1 MSIFKAISNLFSSK
15 TAASEQPMSELELG
29 NALAKREL
37 EAAQARLKAKRL
49 AVEAGNKEVLKNV
62 EGEAEAKELARKLTA
77 TFEQMKQMDKAKRR
91 VEKRIVEAEKAWE
104 KQVDS
109 NYDLITKLKEDYANS
124 LLDLD
129 EEEEEYQAPVAS
141 RRWRTEAPEPTY
153 TPLTP
158 PASAVPDPV
167 VAPVALPIVVSAT
180 PVVVEP
186 QAPEEPDVRPATEK
200 QTLKPRGKNPNVGEI
215 PPVYKG

>member
-15 TAASEQPMSELELG
+15 AATPEQPLTEQELA
-29 NALAKREL
+29 NALVKRQMEASNLAL
-37 EAAQARLKAKRL
+37 EAKRL
-49 AVEAGNKEVLKNV
+49 AVEAVNKEALKKI
-62 EGEAEAKELARKLTA
+62 EGQAEAKELARQLTA
-77 TFEQMKQMDKAKRR
+77 TFEQMKQMDKAKKKA
-91 VEKRIVEAEKAWE
+91 EKRLAEADRAWD
-104 KQVDS
+104 KQIES
-109 NYDLITKLKEDYANS
+109 NYDLITKLREDYANS
-124 LLDLD
+124 LLGLD

>member
-91 VEKRIVEAEKAWE
+91 VEKRIVEAKKAWE

-153 TPLTP
+153 IPLTP

-167 VAPVALPIVVSAT
+167 VAPVAPPRGVIETTLAVQS
-180 PVVVEP
+180 E
-186 QAPEEPDVRPATEK
+186 APEESVETPRKVRQINE
-200 QTLKPRGKNPNVGEI
+200 RGTNPNVGEV

>member
-1 MSIFKAISNLFSSK
+1 
-15 TAASEQPMSELELG
+15 MSELELG

-62 EGEAEAKELARKLTA
+62 EGEAEAKELVRKLTA

-153 TPLTP
+153 IPLTP

-167 VAPVALPIVVSAT
+167 VAPVAPPRGVIETTLAVQS
-180 PVVVEP
+180 E
-186 QAPEEPDVRPATEK
+186 APEESVETPRKVRQINE
-200 QTLKPRGKNPNVGEI
+200 RGTNPNVGEV